1 MGRNSK
7 GEKTLRQIQ
16 HWEKKHLRSHTKVN
30 YALTVDLLKNN
41 GMDTDFRRYILTKEY
56 TFVSDSSRTFS
67 LGNFGETVKGWIRRG
82 VQEIDIFHERQAMR
96 RKLSKTQKADALFD
110 QMEQV
115 FYGLM
120 AQFLHAVSF
129 FQYDRIGN
137 PAYREYGGGQI
148 TRILDRGQQLLDY
161 YGSYLTLQGA
171 AAFAEPFDEIG
182 SIQVAVEAM
191 QEALRQVDSADSL

>member
-1 MGRNSK
+1 MGKNGR

-16 HWEKKHLRSHTKVN
+16 HWERKHLRSHTKVN

-56 TFVSDSSRTFS
+56 TFISDTARTFS
-67 LGNFGETVKGWIRRG
+67 LGNFGETVRNWLHSA
-82 VQEIDIFHERQAMR
+82 VQEIEIFHERQAMR
-96 RKLSKTQKADALFD
+96 GKLDKTLRADSLFD

-137 PAYREYGGGQI
+137 AVYREYGSAQI
-148 TRILDRGQQLLDY
+148 KRILDRGTQLLEY
-161 YGSYLTLQGA
+161 YGSYLSMQGA
-171 AAFAEPFDEIG
+171 AAFAEPIDEIG
-182 SIQVAVEAM
+182 NIKIAVESM
-191 QEALRQVDSADSL
+191 QEALRETGTALQ

>member
-1 MGRNSK
+1 MGKNSK

-56 TFVSDSSRTFS
+56 TFVSDTARTFS
-67 LGNFGETVKGWIRRG
+67 LGSCGETVRGWIRSA
-82 VQEIDIFHERQAMR
+82 VQEIEIFRERQAMR
-96 RKLSKTQKADALFD
+96 GRLDKALRADSLFD
-110 QMEQV
+110 RMEQV

-120 AQFLHAVSF
+120 EQFLHAVSF
-129 FQYDRIGN
+129 FQYDRIAD
-137 PAYREYGGGQI
+137 PVYREYGSAQI
-148 TRILDRGQQLLDY
+148 MRLLERGTKLLEY
-161 YGSYLTLQGA
+161 YGSYLSLQGA
-171 AAFAEPFDEIG
+171 AAFAEPYDEIG

-191 QEALRQVDSADSL
+191 QDALRQSGADFR

>member
-1 MGRNSK
+1 MGKNSK

-56 TFVSDSSRTFS
+56 TFVSDSARTFS
-67 LGNFGETVKGWIRRG
+67 LGNFGETVKGWIRRC

-96 RKLSKTQKADALFD
+96 GKLSKTQKADTLFD

-115 FYGLM
+115 FYDLM

-137 PAYREYGGGQI
+137 PTYREYDGGQI

-161 YGSYLTLQGA
+161 YGSYLTMQGA

-191 QEALRQVDSADSL
+191 QEALRQADSSDSL

>member
-1 MGRNSK
+1 MSKNSR
-7 GEKTLRQIQ
+7 GEKVLRQIQ

-56 TFVSDSSRTFS
+56 TFVSDTARTFS
-67 LGNFGETVKGWIRRG
+67 LGVFGETVKEWCRRA
-82 VQEIDIFHERQAMR
+82 VQETEIFHERQAMR
-96 RKLSKTQKADALFD
+96 GRLDKVQRADSLFD
-110 QMEQV
+110 RMEDV

-129 FQYDRIGN
+129 FQYDRIEN

-161 YGSYLTLQGA
+161 YGSYLTMQGTA
-171 AAFAEPFDEIG
+171 VFAEPYDEIG
-182 SIQVAVEAM
+182 NIRVAVEAM
-191 QEALRQVDSADSL
+191 QEALRMAGSEDSL

>member
-96 RKLSKTQKADALFD
+96 GKLSKTQKADALFY

>member
-1 MGRNSK
+1 MGKNSK

-56 TFVSDSSRTFS
+56 TFVSDTARTFS
-67 LGNFGETVKGWIRRG
+67 LGSCGETVRGWIRSA
-82 VQEIDIFHERQAMR
+82 VQEIEIFRERQAMR
-96 RKLSKTQKADALFD
+96 GRLDKALRADSLFD
-110 QMEQV
+110 RMEQV

-120 AQFLHAVSF
+120 EQFLHAVSF
-129 FQYDRIGN
+129 FQYDRIAD
-137 PAYREYGGGQI
+137 PVYREYGSAQI
-148 TRILDRGQQLLDY
+148 MRLLERGTKLLEY
-161 YGSYLTLQGA
+161 YGSYLSLQGA
-171 AAFAEPFDEIG
+171 AAFAEPYDEIG

-191 QEALRQVDSADSL
+191 QDALRQSGTDFR

>member
-1 MGRNSK
+1 MGKNSR

-56 TFVSDSSRTFS
+56 TFVSDTARTFS
-67 LGNFGETVKGWIRRG
+67 LGHFGETVKGWIRRA

-96 RKLSKTQKADALFD
+96 GRLDKTQRADALFD
-110 QMEQV
+110 RMEEV

-129 FQYDRIGN
+129 FQYDRIEN

-148 TRILDRGQQLLDY
+148 MKILERGQQLLDY
-161 YGSYLTLQGA
+161 YGSYLTLQGSS
-171 AAFAEPFDEIG
+171 AFAVPYDEIG
-182 SIQVAVEAM
+182 GIRVAVEAM
-191 QEALRQVDSADSL
+191 QDALRQVGSDDSL

>member
-96 RKLSKTQKADALFD
+96 GKLSKTQKADALFD

>member
-1 MGRNSK
+1 MGKNGR
-7 GEKTLRQIQ
+7 GEKILRQIQ

-56 TFVSDSSRTFS
+56 TFVSDSARTFS
-67 LGNFGETVKGWIRRG
+67 LGNFGETVKGWLHSA
-82 VQEIDIFHERQAMR
+82 VQEIDIFHERQSMR
-96 RKLSKTQKADALFD
+96 AKLDKTQRADSLFD

-120 AQFLHAVSF
+120 EQFLHAVSF

-137 PAYREYGGGQI
+137 AVYREYGSAQI
-148 TRILDRGQQLLDY
+148 QRVLERGRQILDY
-161 YGSYLTLQGA
+161 YGSYLSLQGA
-171 AAFAEPFDEIG
+171 AAFAEPYDEIG
-182 SIQVAVEAM
+182 SIQIAVEAM
-191 QEALRQVDSADSL
+191 QDALREAGTAL

>member
-1 MGRNSK
+1 MGKNGR

-16 HWEKKHLRSHTKVN
+16 HWERKHLRSHTKVN

-56 TFVSDSSRTFS
+56 TFISDTARTFS
-67 LGNFGETVKGWIRRG
+67 LGNFGETVKGWLHSAM
-82 VQEIDIFHERQAMR
+82 QEIEIFHERQAMR
-96 RKLSKTQKADALFD
+96 GKLDKTLRADSLFD

-137 PAYREYGGGQI
+137 AVYREYGSAQI
-148 TRILDRGQQLLDY
+148 KRILDRGTQLLEY
-161 YGSYLTLQGA
+161 YGSYLSMQGA
-171 AAFAEPFDEIG
+171 AAFAEPIDEIG
-182 SIQVAVEAM
+182 NIKIAVESM
-191 QEALRQVDSADSL
+191 QEALRETGTALQ